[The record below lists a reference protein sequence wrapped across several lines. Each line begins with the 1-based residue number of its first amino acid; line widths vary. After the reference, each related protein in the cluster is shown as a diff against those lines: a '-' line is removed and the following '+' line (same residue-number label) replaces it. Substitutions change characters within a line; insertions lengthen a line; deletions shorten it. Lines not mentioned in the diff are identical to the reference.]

1 MTMLTMT
8 MKMTIPLLML
18 LNPPQCCRAVQIE
31 REASTLNPST
41 FTFENSQTFRCPTTL
56 NLQHWNLSK
65 NTEAQK
71 TKLSSVKTIK
81 APDRWQKKLN
91 FQFSRALD
99 HAKNVTVCRRKKK
112 FSRKSKQ
119 PASHFWVPDCLNG
132 RPFYS
137 SIWKVVI
144 RILGHH
150 CLGAKNASL
159 VTNCDLT
166 KLIIKIKNNW
176 NKFLRH

>member
-91 FQFSRALD
+91 FQFLRALN
-99 HAKNVTVCRRKKK
+99 HAKNVTVCR
-112 FSRKSKQ
+112 
-119 PASHFWVPDCLNG
+119 
-132 RPFYS
+132 
-137 SIWKVVI
+137 
-144 RILGHH
+144 
-150 CLGAKNASL
+150 KNFF
-159 VTNCDLT
+159 LT
-166 KLIIKIKNNW
+166 KIKATSFSFLGPWLFEWAPFLFLNLKSCDKNPRTPLFGCQKCFSSHKLWSNQTD
-176 NKFLRH
+176 NKD